1 MMRPLKTFLPAVS
14 LLLLVGCGENTAR
27 TLGFIRDAPDEFR
40 VTTRAPLS
48 MPPDMAGGLPPS
60 RPGAPRPMER
70 SARDEAE
77 AVLVPSLALRD
88 PRQQPRAAGGSVG
101 EMALLQ
107 SAGPAPSRDIR
118 RQVDEE
124 SQRLDRPPRDLA
136 DRLIFWRD
144 PPPPG
149 IAVDPARE
157 RQRIRENAALGIEG
171 TAGDTPIQQPREQ
184 NIWRRLGL

>member
-1 MMRPLKTFLPAVS
+1 MIRRLKTFLPAVS

-27 TLGFIRDAPDEFR
+27 SLGFIRDAPDEFR

-48 MPPDMAGGLPPS
+48 MPPDMAGGLPPP
-60 RPGAPRPMER
+60 RPGAARPMER
-70 SARDEAE
+70 SQREEAE

-136 DRLIFWRD
+136 DRLIFWRN
-144 PPPPG
+144 PPAPG

-157 RQRIRENAALGIEG
+157 VQRIRENAALGIEG
-171 TAGDTPIQQPREQ
+171 SAGDTPIQQPRAQ
-184 NIWRRLGL
+184 SWWQRLGF

>member
-1 MMRPLKTFLPAVS
+1 MNRRSKTLLPA
-14 LLLLVGCGENTAR
+14 LATLLLVGCGENTAR

-48 MPPDMAGGLPPS
+48 MPPDMAGGLPSP
-60 RPGAPRPMER
+60 RPGAARPMER
-70 SARDEAE
+70 SQREEAE

-88 PRQQPRAAGGSVG
+88 PRQQPRATGGSVG
-101 EMALLQ
+101 EVALLQ
-107 SAGPAPSRDIR
+107 AAGPSAPRDIR
-118 RQVDEE
+118 RQVDDE

-144 PPPPG
+144 PPAPG

-157 RQRIRENAALGIEG
+157 RERIRENAALGIAG
-171 TAGDTPIQQPREQ
+171 TAGDTPIQQPRAQ
-184 NIWRRLGL
+184 SWWQRLGF

>member
-1 MMRPLKTFLPAVS
+1 MTRRLKTFLPAFS

-48 MPPDMAGGLPPS
+48 MPPDMAGGLPSP

-107 SAGPAPSRDIR
+107 AAGPAPTADIR
-118 RQVDEE
+118 RRVDEE

-149 IAVDPARE
+149 IAVDPERE

-184 NIWRRLGL
+184 NIWRRLGF

>member
-1 MMRPLKTFLPAVS
+1 MNRRLKTFLPAFS

-48 MPPDMAGGLPPS
+48 MPPDLAGGLPPP
-60 RPGAPRPMER
+60 RPGAVRPMER
-70 SARDEAE
+70 SQRDEAE

-101 EMALLQ
+101 EVALLQ
-107 SAGPAPSRDIR
+107 AAGPAAPQHIR
-118 RQVDEE
+118 GQVDAE
-124 SQRLDRPPRDLA
+124 SQRLDRAPRDIS

-144 PPPPG
+144 SPAPG
-149 IAVDPARE
+149 VAVDPARE
-157 RQRIRENAALGIEG
+157 RARMRENAALGVEAS
-171 TAGDTPIQQPREQ
+171 AGDTPIQQPRAESWWQ
-184 NIWRRLGL
+184 RLGF

>member
-1 MMRPLKTFLPAVS
+1 MRRYQTFLPAVS

-27 TLGFIRDAPDEFR
+27 SLGFIRDAPDEFR

-48 MPPDMAGGLPPS
+48 MPPDMAGGLPPP
-60 RPGAPRPMER
+60 RPGAARPMER
-70 SARDEAE
+70 SQREEAE

-157 RQRIRENAALGIEG
+157 VQRIRENAALGIEG
-171 TAGDTPIQQPREQ
+171 TAGDTPIQQPRAQ
-184 NIWRRLGL
+184 SWWQRLGF

>member
-1 MMRPLKTFLPAVS
+1 MTRRLKTFLPALS

-48 MPPDMAGGLPPS
+48 MPPDMAGGLPPP

-88 PRQQPRAAGGSVG
+88 PRH
-101 EMALLQ
+101 
-107 SAGPAPSRDIR
+107 IR

-144 PPPPG
+144 PPAPG
-149 IAVDPARE
+149 IVVDPARE
-157 RQRIRENAALGIEG
+157 RERIRENAALGIEG

-184 NIWRRLGL
+184 NIWRRLGF

>member
-1 MMRPLKTFLPAVS
+1 MILRLKTLLPALS
-14 LLLLVGCGENTAR
+14 LLLLAGCGENTAR

-48 MPPDMAGGLPPS
+48 MPPDMAMGLPPP
-60 RPGAPRPMER
+60 RPGAVRPMER
-70 SARDEAE
+70 SPRDEAE

-101 EMALLQ
+101 EIALLQ
-107 SAGPAPSRDIR
+107 AAGPAPSGDIR

-124 SQRLDRPPRDLA
+124 SQRLDRPPRDVV

-157 RQRIRENAALGIEG
+157 RERIRENAALGIEG
-171 TAGDTPIQQPREQ
+171 SAGDTPIQQPRARNLLQ
-184 NIWRRLGL
+184 RLGF

>member
-1 MMRPLKTFLPAVS
+1 MTRRLKTFFPAFS

-48 MPPDMAGGLPPS
+48 MPPDMAGGLPSP

-88 PRQQPRAAGGSVG
+88 PRQQPRAAAGSVG

-107 SAGPAPSRDIR
+107 AAGPAASRDIR
-118 RQVDEE
+118 RQVDDE

-144 PPPPG
+144 PPAPG

-157 RQRIRENAALGIEG
+157 RARIRENAALGIEG

-184 NIWRRLGL
+184 NIWRRLGF

>member
-1 MMRPLKTFLPAVS
+1 MMRRLKTFLPAFS

-48 MPPDMAGGLPPS
+48 MPPDMAGGLPSP

-88 PRQQPRAAGGSVG
+88 PREQPRAVGGSVG
-101 EMALLQ
+101 EIALLQ
-107 SAGPAPSRDIR
+107 AAGPAPSRDIR

-144 PPPPG
+144 PPAPG
-149 IAVDPARE
+149 VAVDPARE
-157 RQRIRENAALGIEG
+157 RARIRENAALGIEG

-184 NIWRRLGL
+184 NIWRRLGF

>member
-1 MMRPLKTFLPAVS
+1 MTRRLKTFLPAFS
-14 LLLLVGCGENTAR
+14 LLLLVGCGENTSR

-48 MPPDMAGGLPPS
+48 MPPDMAGGLPPP

-101 EMALLQ
+101 EIALLQ
-107 SAGPAPSRDIR
+107 AAGPAPTADIR
-118 RQVDEE
+118 RRVDEE

-144 PPPPG
+144 PPPAG

-157 RQRIRENAALGIEG
+157 RERIRENAALGIEG

-184 NIWRRLGL
+184 NIWRRLGF

>member
-1 MMRPLKTFLPAVS
+1 MNRRPQTLLPALA
-14 LLLLVGCGENTAR
+14 LLLLAGCGENTAR

-48 MPPDMAGGLPPS
+48 MPPDMAGGLPSP
-60 RPGAPRPMER
+60 RPGAARPMER
-70 SARDEAE
+70 SQRDEAE

-88 PRQQPRAAGGSVG
+88 SRQQQRPAGSTVG
-101 EMALLQ
+101 EIALLQ
-107 SAGPAPSRDIR
+107 AAGPAASRDIR

-144 PPPPG
+144 PPAPG
-149 IAVDPARE
+149 IAVDPTRE
-157 RQRIRENAALGIEG
+157 RERIRENAALGIEAS
-171 TAGDTPIQQPREQ
+171 AGDTPIQQPRAQ
-184 NIWRRLGL
+184 SWWQRLGF

>member
-1 MMRPLKTFLPAVS
+1 MTRRLKTFLPAFS

-40 VTTRAPLS
+40 ETTRAPLS
-48 MPPDMAGGLPPS
+48 MPPDMAGGLPSP
-60 RPGAPRPMER
+60 RPGAVRPMER

-107 SAGPAPSRDIR
+107 SAGPTASRDIR

-124 SQRLDRPPRDLA
+124 SQRLDRPPRDVA

-144 PPPPG
+144 PPPAG

-157 RQRIRENAALGIEG
+157 RERIRENAALGIEG
-171 TAGDTPIQQPREQ
+171 TAGDTPIEQPRARTWWQ
-184 NIWRRLGL
+184 RLGL

>member
-1 MMRPLKTFLPAVS
+1 MRRLKTFLPAVS

-40 VTTRAPLS
+40 VTTSAPLS
-48 MPPDMAGGLPPS
+48 MPPDMAGGLPSP
-60 RPGAPRPMER
+60 RPGAPRPMAR
-70 SARDEAE
+70 SARAAAE

-88 PRQQPRAAGGSVG
+88 PREQPRAVGGSVG
-101 EMALLQ
+101 EIALLQ
-107 SAGPAPSRDIR
+107 AAGPAPSRDIR

-124 SQRLDRPPRDLA
+124 SQRMDRPPRDLA

-149 IAVDPARE
+149 VAVDPARE
-157 RQRIRENAALGIEG
+157 RARIRENAALGIEG

-184 NIWRRLGL
+184 NIWRRLGF

>member
-1 MMRPLKTFLPAVS
+1 MMRRYQTFLPAVS

-27 TLGFIRDAPDEFR
+27 SLGFIRDAPDEFR

-48 MPPDMAGGLPPS
+48 MPPDMAGGLPPP
-60 RPGAPRPMER
+60 RPGAVRPMER
-70 SARDEAE
+70 SAREEAE

-88 PRQQPRAAGGSVG
+88 PRQQPRAVGGSVG

-107 SAGPAPSRDIR
+107 SAGPAATPDIR
-118 RQVDEE
+118 RRVDEE

-144 PPPPG
+144 PPPAG

-157 RQRIRENAALGIEG
+157 RERIRENAALGIEG
-171 TAGDTPIQQPREQ
+171 TAGDTPIEQPRARSWWQ
-184 NIWRRLGL
+184 RLGL

>member
-1 MMRPLKTFLPAVS
+1 MTRRLKTFLPAVS

-27 TLGFIRDAPDEFR
+27 SLGFIRDAPDEFR

-48 MPPDMAGGLPPS
+48 MPPDMAGGLPPP

-70 SARDEAE
+70 SAREEAE

-88 PRQQPRAAGGSVG
+88 PREQPRAVGGSVG

-107 SAGPAPSRDIR
+107 AAGPAPSRDIR

-144 PPPPG
+144 PPAPG
-149 IAVDPARE
+149 IVVDPARE
-157 RQRIRENAALGIEG
+157 RERIRENAALGIDAS
-171 TAGDTPIQQPREQ
+171 AGDTPIEQPRARSWWQ
-184 NIWRRLGL
+184 RLGL

>member
-1 MMRPLKTFLPAVS
+1 MNRRLKNSLPAFS
-14 LLLLVGCGENTAR
+14 LLLLVGCGENTSR
-27 TLGFIRDAPDEFR
+27 SLGFIRDAPDEFR

-48 MPPDMAGGLPPS
+48 MPPDMAGGLPPP

-70 SARDEAE
+70 SMRDEAE

-88 PRQQPRAAGGSVG
+88 PRQQPRATGGSVG

-107 SAGPAPSRDIR
+107 AAGPTPSQDIR
-118 RQVDEE
+118 RRVDEE
-124 SQRLDRPPRDLA
+124 SQRLDRLPRDLT

-144 PPPPG
+144 PPAPG

-157 RQRIRENAALGIEG
+157 RERIRENAALGIEG
-171 TAGDTPIQQPREQ
+171 TAGDTPIEQPRARTLLQ
-184 NIWRRLGL
+184 RLGF

>member
-1 MMRPLKTFLPAVS
+1 MTRRLKTLFPAFG

-48 MPPDMAGGLPPS
+48 MPPDMAGGLPPP
-60 RPGAPRPMER
+60 RPGAARPMER

-107 SAGPAPSRDIR
+107 AAGPTPSRDIR
-118 RQVDEE
+118 QQVDSE

-184 NIWRRLGL
+184 NIWRRLGF

>member
-1 MMRPLKTFLPAVS
+1 MTRRLKTFLPAFS

-48 MPPDMAGGLPPS
+48 MPPDMAGGLPPP

-107 SAGPAPSRDIR
+107 AAGPAPTADIR
-118 RQVDEE
+118 RRVDEE

-144 PPPPG
+144 PPAPG

-157 RQRIRENAALGIEG
+157 RARIRENAALGIEG
-171 TAGDTPIQQPREQ
+171 TAGDTPIEQPRARSWWQ
-184 NIWRRLGL
+184 RLGL

>member
-1 MMRPLKTFLPAVS
+1 MTRRLKTFLPALS

-48 MPPDMAGGLPPS
+48 MPPDMAGGLPPP

-88 PRQQPRAAGGSVG
+88 PRQQPRAVGGSVG
-101 EMALLQ
+101 EVALLQ
-107 SAGPAPSRDIR
+107 AAGPAPSRDIR

-144 PPPPG
+144 PPAPG
-149 IAVDPARE
+149 IVVDPARE
-157 RQRIRENAALGIEG
+157 RERIRENAALGIEG
-171 TAGDTPIQQPREQ
+171 TAGDTPIQQPRAQ
-184 NIWRRLGL
+184 SWWQRLGF

>member
-1 MMRPLKTFLPAVS
+1 MNRRPQTLLPALA
-14 LLLLVGCGENTAR
+14 LLLLAGCGENTAR

-48 MPPDMAGGLPPS
+48 MPPDMAGGLPSP
-60 RPGAPRPMER
+60 RPGAARPMER
-70 SARDEAE
+70 SQRDEAE

-88 PRQQPRAAGGSVG
+88 PRQQPRATGNTVG
-101 EMALLQ
+101 EIALLQ
-107 SAGPAPSRDIR
+107 AAGPAASRDIR

-144 PPPPG
+144 PPAPG
-149 IAVDPARE
+149 IAVDPTRE
-157 RQRIRENAALGIEG
+157 RERIRENAALGIEAS
-171 TAGDTPIQQPREQ
+171 AGDTPIQQPRAQ
-184 NIWRRLGL
+184 SWWQRLGF

>member
-1 MMRPLKTFLPAVS
+1 MTRRLKTFLPALS

-48 MPPDMAGGLPPS
+48 MPPDMAGGLPPP

-101 EMALLQ
+101 EIALLQ
-107 SAGPAPSRDIR
+107 AAGPAPSRDIR

-144 PPPPG
+144 PPPLG
-149 IAVDPARE
+149 IAVDPTRE
-157 RQRIRENAALGIEG
+157 VQRIRENAALGIEG

-184 NIWRRLGL
+184 NIWRRLGF

>member
-1 MMRPLKTFLPAVS
+1 MTRRLKTLLPAFG

-48 MPPDMAGGLPPS
+48 MPPDMAGGLPSP

-101 EMALLQ
+101 EIALLQ
-107 SAGPAPSRDIR
+107 AAGPTPSRDIR

-124 SQRLDRPPRDLA
+124 SQRLDRPPRDLV

-149 IAVDPARE
+149 IAVDPALE
-157 RQRIRENAALGIEG
+157 RQRIRENAALGVEG

-184 NIWRRLGL
+184 NIWRRLGF

>member
-1 MMRPLKTFLPAVS
+1 MMRRYQTFLPAVS

-48 MPPDMAGGLPPS
+48 MPPDMAGGLPSP
-60 RPGAPRPMER
+60 RPGAARPMER
-70 SARDEAE
+70 SQRDEAE

-88 PRQQPRAAGGSVG
+88 SRQQQRPAGSTVG
-101 EMALLQ
+101 EIALLQ
-107 SAGPAPSRDIR
+107 AAGPAASRDIR

-144 PPPPG
+144 PPAPG
-149 IAVDPARE
+149 IAVDPTRE
-157 RQRIRENAALGIEG
+157 RERIRENAALGIEAS
-171 TAGDTPIQQPREQ
+171 AGDTPIQQPRAQ
-184 NIWRRLGL
+184 SWWQRLGF

>member
-1 MMRPLKTFLPAVS
+1 MILRPQTLIPAFA

-27 TLGFIRDAPDEFR
+27 SLGFIRDAPDEFR

-48 MPPDMAGGLPPS
+48 MPPDMAGGLPPP
-60 RPGAPRPMER
+60 RPGAVRPMER
-70 SARDEAE
+70 SVRDEAE

-88 PRQQPRAAGGSVG
+88 PRRQQRAVGGSVG

-107 SAGPAPSRDIR
+107 SAGPAATPDIR
-118 RQVDEE
+118 RRVDEE
-124 SQRLDRPPRDLA
+124 SQRLDRPPRDVA

-149 IAVDPARE
+149 IAVDAGRE

-171 TAGDTPIQQPREQ
+171 TAGDTPIEQPRARSMWQ
-184 NIWRRLGL
+184 RLGF

>member
-1 MMRPLKTFLPAVS
+1 MRRLKTFLPAFS

-48 MPPDMAGGLPPS
+48 MPPDMAGGLPSP

-88 PRQQPRAAGGSVG
+88 PREQPRAVGGSVG
-101 EMALLQ
+101 EIALLQ
-107 SAGPAPSRDIR
+107 AAGPAPSRDIR

-144 PPPPG
+144 PPAPG
-149 IAVDPARE
+149 VAVDPARE
-157 RQRIRENAALGIEG
+157 RARIRENAALGIEG

-184 NIWRRLGL
+184 NIWRRLGF

>member
-1 MMRPLKTFLPAVS
+1 MMWKLNLFLPAVS

-48 MPPDMAGGLPPS
+48 MPPDMAGGLPPP

-70 SARDEAE
+70 STRGEAE

-101 EMALLQ
+101 EIALLQ
-107 SAGPAPSRDIR
+107 AAGPAPSRDIR

-149 IAVDPARE
+149 VTVDPARE
-157 RQRIRENAALGIEG
+157 RARIRENAALGIEG